1 MTGDV
6 VRKDQVIKVEVV
18 GTETS
23 TATLHAVWG
32 FTPLPWS
39 NSPLMHVV
47 QSCDRPVTDV
57 CVCTAYVPAEPKNG
71 RVQFSFLWTA
81 VYMHQAHRVTWP
93 HTWGVRTIKDF
104 LKNWCTTLN
113 HYISMDAVI
122 SLWIFCITLSM
133 DRGDGIYVG
142 CNILFLSQQ
151 TLQPLF
157 KSCLLLF
164 GERGVH
170 LGLHPSLG
178 EARPF
183 MFYNFF

>member
-57 CVCTAYVPAEPKNG
+57 CVCVLRMFPQSPKMGEFSSASFG
-71 RVQFSFLWTA
+71 RQFT
-81 VYMHQAHRVTWP
+81 
-93 HTWGVRTIKDF
+93 
-104 LKNWCTTLN
+104 CTKPT
-113 HYISMDAVI
+113 V
-122 SLWIFCITLSM
+122 
-133 DRGDGIYVG
+133 
-142 CNILFLSQQ
+142 
-151 TLQPLF
+151 
-157 KSCLLLF
+157 
-164 GERGVH
+164 
-170 LGLHPSLG
+170 
-178 EARPF
+178 
-183 MFYNFF
+183 